1 MDHPTGGSQ
10 IGTWMADATG
20 RSEAEV
26 ALHQGLAV
34 IGAVLL
40 AVLHAADVVF
50 EAWPLP
56 NSRVRK

>member
-10 IGTWMADATG
+10 INTWMADATG
-20 RSEAEV
+20 RSESEV
-26 ALHQGLAV
+26 AFHQGLAV
-34 IGAVLL
+34 VGAVLL
-40 AVLHAADVVF
+40 AVLHTVDVVF

>member
-1 MDHPTGGSQ
+1 MSQHTGGNQ
-10 IGTWMADATG
+10 MATWMADATG

-26 ALHQGLAV
+26 AFHQGVAV
-34 IGAVLL
+34 VGAVLL
-40 AVLHAADVVF
+40 AVLHAIDVVF